1 MNRNLYFVLLLPL
14 LLLACTGDN
23 KSGTTDSTAV
33 KTDFKIPDNVNFSEH
48 IAPVIFKNCAPCHRP
63 DGMGPFPLL
72 TWNDVKRKAKTIRL
86 VVPARV
92 MPPWPA
98 DPHYSEFIGQLQ
110 LGEADIALLCAWIDK
125 GCPKGDTTKL
135 PPVPVFPKGSMLGT
149 PDFVVHMQ
157 KAVPIAGNNRDKF
170 LLMKLPYELNSDT
183 FLRAIEFVPDK
194 RKIVHHVN
202 GFLIQYDGKRANDRF
217 SGAPFVNSENSDYA
231 EAYKEMKIA
240 YNDGSFPMLTPSAV
254 NYLPGVLPY
263 FYPDGIGGLTVKKD
277 GAVFLKD
284 IHYGP
289 SSTDQQDSSYFNFF
303 FMKSPPE
310 RPLRELQMGTFGVS
324 KIEPPLLVPADS
336 VKTFVTRY
344 TVKEDMSIVTINPHM
359 HLLGKSFKAF
369 ATTPQGDTIKLINIP
384 KWDFRWQYFYTFK
397 KMVKIPAGSEIKVIG
412 VYDNTR
418 ANPLNPFNPPR
429 PVGEREGSMRTTDE
443 MFQFIINYL
452 PYRPG
457 DENISLE
464 QNATAPKTK

>member
-1 MNRNLYFVLLLPL
+1 MNRCFVVVLFLPL
-14 LLLACTGDN
+14 LLLFACTGEN
-23 KSGTTDSTAV
+23 KADGNDTVT
-33 KTDFKIPDNVNFSEH
+33 KKPEIKIPDNVNFSEH

-63 DGMGPFPLL
+63 DGMGPFSLL

-110 LGEADIALLCAWIDK
+110 LSETDIALLCAWIDK

-135 PPVPVFPKGSMLGT
+135 PPVPDFPKGSMLGT

-157 KAVPIAGNNRDKF
+157 QAVPIEGNNRDKF
-170 LLMKLPYELNSDT
+170 LLMKLPYKLGSDT

-202 GFLIQYDGKRANDRF
+202 GFLIQYDENRPKDLF
-217 SGAPFVNSENSDYA
+217 SGAFFVNSENSDFA
-231 EAYKEMKIA
+231 QAYKEMRIA
-240 YNDGSFPMLTPSAV
+240 YKDGSFPMLTPSAV
-254 NYLPGVLPY
+254 NYLPGVLPTI
-263 FYPDGIGGLTVKKD
+263 YPDGIGGLKVKKE

-289 SSTDQQDSSYFNFF
+289 SPTDQRDSSYFNFF
-303 FMKSPPE
+303 FMKSPPK

-324 KIEPPLLVPADS
+324 KIEPALIIPPDS
-336 VKTFVTRY
+336 IKTFVTRY
-344 TVKEDMSIVTINPHM
+344 TVKEDISLVTINPHM
-359 HLLGKSFKAF
+359 HLLGKSFTAF
-369 ATTPQGDTIKLINIP
+369 AVTPQGDTIKLVHIP

-397 KMVKIPAGSEIKVIG
+397 KMLKIPAGSEIKVIG

-429 PVGEREGSMRTTDE
+429 TVSEREGSMRTTDE

-464 QNATAPKTK
+464 QDGGLTK